1 MMEAKEVEVE
11 QGEEGEEVEAE
22 QEEEGDVDRLQEH
35 QGVLGLADTEH
46 TDSVRYGGEQQM
58 LEEELVQDLSK
69 MKLLPSSPAVQE
81 LHQLLPQ
88 LLLPCSHPPLLRVL
102 QELPSP
108 HLDTLARHL
117 AKNTLALAATAS
129 GSSLLG
135 AALSLLPPPLS
146 LPILSTF
153 SSLNSLE
160 DLRPLLSSS
169 IFMIALPLLP
179 APQLQHLLCLVT
191 PRLEQLLQ
199 HPSVELLL
207 QRVAAV
213 CPGSLLEVARHLERE
228 GSLLSPGVRQV
239 TRLLLGTKSPHICGV
254 FLHHLSGRLQLH
266 LKVSC
271 C

>member
-1 MMEAKEVEVE
+1 MEAKEVEVE

-22 QEEEGDVDRLQEH
+22 QEEEGNVDRLQEH
-35 QGVLGLADTEH
+35 QGGLGLADTKH
-46 TDSVRYGGEQQM
+46 TDSGGEQQM
-58 LEEELVQDLSK
+58 LEEDLAWDLSK
-69 MKLLPSSPAVQE
+69 MNLLPSSPAVQE
-81 LHQLLPQ
+81 LYQLLPQ

-102 QELPSP
+102 QDLPSP

-117 AKNTLALAATAS
+117 ARNTLALAATQS

-146 LPILSTF
+146 VPILSSF

-169 IFMIALPLLP
+169 SILMIALPLLP
-179 APQLQHLLCLVT
+179 APDLQHLLCLVT

>member
-1 MMEAKEVEVE
+1 M
-11 QGEEGEEVEAE
+11 EAE
-22 QEEEGDVDRLQEH
+22 QGKEGEVDRLQEH
-35 QGVLGLADTEH
+35 QGVLKLADTEH
-46 TDSVRYGGEQQM
+46 TESGGNGGEQQ
-58 LEEELVQDLSK
+58 LHEEELAQDLAR

-88 LLLPCSHPPLLRVL
+88 LLLRCSHPPLLRVL

-108 HLDTLARHL
+108 HLDTLAQHL
-117 AKNTLALAATAS
+117 ARNTLALAATQS

-135 AALSLLPPPLS
+135 AALSLLPPSLS
-146 LPILSTF
+146 LSILSTF
-153 SSLNSLE
+153 SSLNSLD

-169 IFMIALPLLP
+169 ILMIALPLLP

-199 HPSVELLL
+199 YPSVELLL

-239 TRLLLGTKSPHICGV
+239 TRLLLRTRSPHVCGV
-254 FLHHLSGRLQLH
+254 FLHHVSGRLQLH